1 MTDGVGNVSG
11 GRNDDEKMS
20 NSEIVVRVNG
30 WDLVSESGKV
40 EEARIV
46 DTDLAKRLEIS
57 EPRMI
62 RRIIKRLIDDGYLPG
77 IHMRSRNERIE
88 MKTGVYRESVVEEY
102 LLNEEEVLLVT
113 TQSKTPK
120 AMLVTKEMISV
131 FVALRRG
138 LLSGQ
143 SPDQLVEVL
152 SRKLEEKLEQV
163 TTQLTVYRA
172 DAKNSETN
180 LAMRLDHIERHKH
193 GLMGEEDAR
202 ELRRQMTEVAHQRIA
217 LGEAGKFLSI
227 YRSVDDAI
235 RREVGYPNEKGAKWE
250 LCDVERG
257 TRAFSRI
264 GMMAHTVSTALNKK
278 RAAEKKA
285 AAEKQIEMFCK
296 AVQEV

>member
-1 MTDGVGNVSG
+1 MGRPKTPGAGCLNVNNSG
-11 GRNDDEKMS
+11 GRNEDGKMS
-20 NSEIVVRVNG
+20 NEIVVRVNG

-46 DTDLAKRLEIS
+46 DTDLAGRLEIS

-62 RRIIKRLIDDGYLPG
+62 RRIIKRLVDDGYLPG

-88 MKTGVYRESVVEEY
+88 MKPV
-102 LLNEEEVLLVT
+102 
-113 TQSKTPK
+113 
-120 AMLVTKEMISV
+120 
-131 FVALRRG
+131 
-138 LLSGQ
+138 
-143 SPDQLVEVL
+143 
-152 SRKLEEKLEQV
+152 
-163 TTQLTVYRA
+163 
-172 DAKNSETN
+172 
-180 LAMRLDHIERHKH
+180 
-193 GLMGEEDAR
+193 
-202 ELRRQMTEVAHQRIA
+202 
-217 LGEAGKFLSI
+217 

-264 GMMAHTVSTALNKK
+264 GMMSHSVSTALNKK

-296 AVQEV
+296 AVQEA